1 MGLEA
6 KLPMTSLLKIENLRT
21 HFQTAGGVARAV
33 DGLDLEIAAGET
45 VALVGESGCGK
56 SVAAFSILGLVPP
69 PGRIVDG
76 RILWDG
82 EDLRSLPPGGY
93 RRIRGNEISMI
104 FQEPMTSLNPV
115 FTVGEQIAEVLR
127 LHRGLGRTEA
137 ARGAVE
143 ALESVSIADPG
154 RRAAEYPHQLSG
166 GMRQRVMIAMA
177 LCCGPRLVIADE
189 PTTALDVTIQAQI
202 LHLIRGVQQRRG
214 LAMLLITH
222 DMGIV
227 AQMADRVAVMY
238 AGRVVEE
245 GPVARIFD
253 DPLHPY
259 TRGLLASLPGE
270 SDSGHRLRAIEGTVP
285 DLLNLP
291 PGCSFEPR
299 CPVRLPR
306 CRTTQPEASV
316 PAADRRVRCFLH
328 QEVPAGKETP

>member
-1 MGLEA
+1 
-6 KLPMTSLLKIENLRT
+6 MTSLLKIENLRT
-21 HFQTAGGVARAV
+21 QFQTAGGVARAV
-33 DGLDLEIAAGET
+33 DGLDLEISAGET
-45 VALVGESGCGK
+45 LALVGESGCGK
-56 SVAAFSILGLVPP
+56 SVAALSILGLVPP
-69 PGRIVDG
+69 PGRIVGG

-82 EDLRSLPPGGY
+82 KDLRTLAPAAY

-115 FTVGEQIAEVLR
+115 FSVGEQIAEVLR
-127 LHRGLGRTEA
+127 LHRGLGRKEA

-177 LCCGPRLVIADE
+177 LCCDPRLIIADE

-202 LHLIRGVQQRRG
+202 LHLINGVQERRG
-214 LAMLLITH
+214 LAVLLITH

-227 AQMADRVAVMY
+227 AQTADRVAVMY

-245 GPVARIFD
+245 GPVVSIFD

-270 SDSGHRLRAIEGTVP
+270 PRSGGSPGQGRRLRAIEGTVP
-285 DLLNLP
+285 DLLHLP
-291 PGCSFEPR
+291 AGCSFEPR
-299 CPVRLPR
+299 CPHRLPR
-306 CRTTQPEASV
+306 CSEAPPEV
-316 PAADRRVRCFLH
+316 VEPTPVRRVRCVLH
-328 QEVPAGKETP
+328 EKAVAGKEAS

>member
-1 MGLEA
+1 MTPLLRIEA
-6 KLPMTSLLKIENLRT
+6 LKTRFRT
-21 HFQTAGGVARAV
+21 ARGEARAV
-33 DGLDLEIAAGET
+33 DGLDLEIDAGET

-69 PGRIVDG
+69 PGRITGG

-82 EDLRSLPPGGY
+82 VDLRSLPPDGY

-127 LHRGLGRTEA
+127 LHRGLGRKEA
-137 ARGAVE
+137 AAAAVQ
-143 ALESVSIADPG
+143 ALEDVSIADPG
-154 RRAAEYPHQLSG
+154 RRAGEYPHQLSG

-177 LCCGPRLVIADE
+177 LCCGPRLLIADE

-202 LHLIRGVQQRRG
+202 LHLIQGVQQRMG
-214 LAMLLITH
+214 LAVLLITH

-227 AQMADRVAVMY
+227 AQTADRVAVMY

-245 GPVARIFD
+245 GPVRPIFA

-270 SDSGHRLRAIEGTVP
+270 ADPDHRDGPRRRLQAIEGMVP
-285 DLLNLP
+285 DLLQLP
-291 PGCSFEPR
+291 AGCSFGPR
-299 CPVRLPR
+299 CPDRFPDCDDVP
-306 CRTTQPEASV
+306 PEVTA
-316 PAADRRVRCFLH
+316 PADGRRVRCYLH
-328 QEVPAGKETP
+328 PGAVVREAR